1 MSFGLYPFAKKTGRV
16 PKRSP
21 IRRRPLRVAGQSL
34 DETIQRVLQEDTYET
49 LGVVVVFVSL
59 AIWDWFRVLYPKL
72 HPLFVTI
79 VAFAGGIGA
88 VVRVLQVR
96 RTNRNLRLDGVGDR
110 GLVDIVDQLRN

>member
-59 AIWDWFRVLYPKL
+59 AIWEWFRVLYRRVCGE
-72 HPLFVTI
+72 HW
-79 VAFAGGIGA
+79 GGRQA
-88 VVRVLQVR
+88 SPRAQDHTE
-96 RTNRNLRLDGVGDR
+96 RTARA
-110 GLVDIVDQLRN
+110 